1 MNEIVIYKTEDDQT
15 QIEVQF
21 KNDTVWLTQAQMSEL
36 FQQTKQN
43 ISLHINNCFKENEL
57 DGEATVKES
66 LTVQKEGSR
75 QVKRKLEWY
84 NLDVIISV
92 GYRVKSKR
100 GTQFRQWATTRLR
113 EYLVEGYAIN
123 EKRLAEKDLEL
134 KQLKD
139 GIGILHRAI
148 ENEARSLADA
158 GSLASLL
165 DRFAAGLSLL
175 DDYDH
180 QTLDAKGK
188 TERVAVQIGADE
200 YRALVRGMDESFG
213 SSIFGME
220 KDQGFDSAV
229 VQMYQTFNGKDLYP
243 SLEDKAATLFYL
255 VVKNHAFVDGNKR
268 IAAACFLYF
277 LERNGMLTL
286 RDGRTLIDNDTIA
299 ALTLFIAVSKS
310 DEMETVKNVVISI
323 LNRKER
329 P

>member
-1 MNEIVIYKTEDDQT
+1 MNEVVIYQTEDNQT
-15 QIEVQF
+15 QIGVQF
-21 KNDTVWLTQAQMSEL
+21 ENDTAWLTQAQISDL

-43 ISLHINNCFKENEL
+43 ISLHISNCFKEWEL
-57 DGEATVKES
+57 EPDSVVKES
-66 LTVQKEGSR
+66 LTTAADGKR
-75 QVKRKLEWY
+75 YRVKYY

-92 GYRVKSKR
+92 GYRVNSKR
-100 GTQFRQWATTRLR
+100 GTQFRQWATARLKD
-113 EYLVEGYAIN
+113 YLVEGYAIN
-123 EKRLAEKDLEL
+123 EKRLAEKNLEL

-148 ENEARSLADA
+148 EIEAKSLADA
-158 GSLASLL
+158 GALASLL
-165 DRFAAGLSLL
+165 DRFAAGLSFL
-175 DDYDH
+175 DDYDR
-180 QTLDAKGK
+180 QTLDSKGK
-188 TERVAVQIGADE
+188 TQRTAVPIGADE
-200 YRALVRGMDESFG
+200 YRALVRGMDAAFG

-229 VQMYQTFNGKDLYP
+229 SQIYQTFSGKELYP

-286 RDGRTLIDNDTIA
+286 KDGRTLIDNDTIA
-299 ALTLFIAVSKS
+299 ALTLFIAVSKPE
-310 DEMETVKNVVISI
+310 EMETVKKVVISM
-323 LNRKER
+323 LNRKEL

>member
-1 MNEIVIYKTEDDQT
+1 MNEVAIYQTEDNQT
-15 QIEVQF
+15 QVEVRF
-21 KNDTVWLTQAQMSEL
+21 EADTFWLTLVQIASLFKRDKSTISRHLRNIFEQGEL
-36 FQQTKQN
+36 NQDSVVAKNATTAV
-43 ISLHINNCFKENEL
+43 
-57 DGEATVKES
+57 DGKTY
-66 LTVQKEGSR
+66 
-75 QVKRKLEWY
+75 QVEYY
-84 NLDVIISV
+84 NLDAIISV
-92 GYRVKSKR
+92 GYRVNSIQ
-100 GTQFRQWATTRLR
+100 GTQFRQWATARLK
-113 EYLVEGYAIN
+113 EYLVEGYTIN
-123 EKRLAEKDLEL
+123 EKRLAEKNLEL

-148 ENEARSLADA
+148 EIEAKNLADA

-165 DRFAAGLSLL
+165 ERFAAGLSFL
-175 DDYDH
+175 DDYDR

-188 TERVAVQIGADE
+188 TERAAVRIGAEE
-200 YRALVRGMDESFG
+200 YRALVLGMDAAFG

-229 VQMYQTFNGKDLYP
+229 GQIYQSFDGRDLYP

-286 RDGRTLIDNDTIA
+286 KDGRPLIDNDTIA

-310 DEMETVKNVVISI
+310 EEMDTVKKVVISL
-323 LNRKER
+323 LNRKEL

>member
-1 MNEIVIYKTEDDQT
+1 MSEIVIYQT
-15 QIEVQF
+15 TDNQAQVEVRF
-21 KNDTVWLTQAQMSEL
+21 KNETVWLSQKMMADL
-36 FQQTKQN
+36 FNKDSDT
-43 ISLHINNCFKENEL
+43 IGLHLKKIYAEGEL
-57 DGEATVKES
+57 DEKATTELSSV
-66 LTVQKEGSR
+66 VQAEGSR
-75 QVKRKLEWY
+75 KVTRRIRFY
-84 NLDVIISV
+84 NLDAILSV
-92 GYRVKSKR
+92 GYRVNSKR
-100 GTQFRQWATTRLR
+100 GTQFRQWATARLKD
-113 EYLVEGYAIN
+113 YLVEGYAIN
-123 EKRLAEKDLEL
+123 QKRLAEKNLEL
-134 KQLKD
+134 KRLKD

-180 QTLDAKGK
+180 KTLDAKGK

-200 YRALVRGMDESFG
+200 YRALVRGMDASFG

-229 VQMYQTFNGKDLYP
+229 RQIYQTFNGKDLYP
-243 SLEDKAATLFYL
+243 TLEDKAATLFYL

-286 RDGRTLIDNDTIA
+286 SDGRNLIDNDTIA
-299 ALTLFIAVSKS
+299 ALTLFVAVSKS

-323 LNRKER
+323 LNRKEAT
-329 P
+329 

>member
-1 MNEIVIYKTEDDQT
+1 MNEVVIYQTADHQT
-15 QIEVQF
+15 QVEIRFEQETFWLSLNQIAALFERNKSVISRHLRNIYSEGELEEV
-21 KNDTVWLTQAQMSEL
+21 
-36 FQQTKQN
+36 
-43 ISLHINNCFKENEL
+43 
-57 DGEATVKES
+57 ATVAKKA
-66 LTVQKEGSR
+66 TVQTEGSR
-75 QVKRKLEWY
+75 KIARSVEYY
-84 NLDVIISV
+84 NLDAVLSV
-92 GYRVKSKR
+92 GYRVNSKR
-100 GTQFRQWATTRLR
+100 GTQFRQWATARLK
-113 EYLVEGYAIN
+113 EYLVEGYTIN
-123 EKRLAEKDLEL
+123 EKRLAEKNLEL

-148 ENEARSLADA
+148 EIEAKNLADA

-165 DRFAAGLSLL
+165 ERFAAGLSFL

-188 TERVAVQIGADE
+188 TERAATRIGADE
-200 YRALVRGMDESFG
+200 YRALVRDMDAAFG
-213 SSIFGME
+213 SSVFGME

-229 VQMYQTFNGKDLYP
+229 SQIYQSFNGKDLYP

-286 RDGRTLIDNDTIA
+286 KDGRTLIDNDTIA

-310 DEMETVKNVVISI
+310 DEMETVKKVVVSL
-323 LNRKER
+323 LNRKEL

>member
-1 MNEIVIYKTEDDQT
+1 MNEVAIYQTEDNQT
-15 QIEVQF
+15 QVEVRF
-21 KNDTVWLTQAQMSEL
+21 EADTFWLTLVQIASLFKRDKSTISRHLRNIFEQGEL
-36 FQQTKQN
+36 NQDSVVAKNATTAV
-43 ISLHINNCFKENEL
+43 
-57 DGEATVKES
+57 DGKTY
-66 LTVQKEGSR
+66 
-75 QVKRKLEWY
+75 QVEYY
-84 NLDVIISV
+84 NLDAIISV
-92 GYRVKSKR
+92 GYRVNSIQ
-100 GTQFRQWATTRLR
+100 GTQFRQWATARLK
-113 EYLVEGYAIN
+113 EYLVEGYTIN
-123 EKRLAEKDLEL
+123 EKRLAEKNLEL

-148 ENEARSLADA
+148 EIEAKNLADA

-165 DRFAAGLSLL
+165 ERFAAGLSFL

-188 TERVAVQIGADE
+188 TERAATRIGADE
-200 YRALVRGMDESFG
+200 YRALVRDMDAAFG
-213 SSIFGME
+213 SSVFGME

-229 VQMYQTFNGKDLYP
+229 SQIYQSFNGKDLYP

-286 RDGRTLIDNDTIA
+286 KDGRTLIDNDTIA

-310 DEMETVKNVVISI
+310 DEMETVKKVVVSL
-323 LNRKER
+323 LNRKEL